1 MATVRERPTEQYAS
15 PLIRDSPASP
25 AGPIEAAELAGL
37 KPPPEIPLPRLIQVL
52 RFNQRQ
58 IEFVFHARR
67 KLGDVFRMC
76 GIVRGDPVI
85 TCHPSHVR
93 SLFTAKPEL
102 APSLTGESPLR
113 PIVGPNST
121 LTALGERHMRQRK
134 LLLPS
139 FHGKAV
145 ARYAEMIGDVAE
157 REIDKWETG
166 RPMALAPRMQAIT
179 LDVIMAA
186 IFGIE
191 GRPKIGTPEYGL
203 RLATK
208 ELVNASTWRLAQVA
222 ELMNIGRDEP
232 VGFTKMG
239 LSLLDSQ
246 AYAVI
251 GARRKADLEG
261 RHDILSLLLQARTED
276 GEALTDREL
285 RDELLTLVLAGHE
298 TTANSLAWTWE
309 RLVRHPE
316 AYDRLRSAVRDDDDS
331 DTQIEWA
338 INEGMRCR
346 PVIPMVGRRVT
357 VPWQL
362 GDYGVP
368 ADTPVPMSVL
378 LLHHREDIYEDPFA
392 FRPERWEG
400 HQPGTYEWIP
410 FGGGIRRCLGATLAM
425 AEQRAVMRAVTERL
439 DMVSDDPEP
448 EHAVHRNVTMI
459 PSRGG
464 RVVITSKR

>member
-1 MATVRERPTEQYAS
+1 LAIADEQHYVS
-15 PLIRDSPASP
+15 PLIQEAPASP
-25 AGPIEAAELAGL
+25 AGPIEPNALDGL
-37 KPPPEIPLPRLIQVL
+37 QPPPEIPLPRLLQVL

-67 KLGDVFRMC
+67 KLGDVFRM
-76 GIVRGDPVI
+76 RGTVPGGPVI
-85 TCHPSHVR
+85 TCHPDHVR

-134 LLLPS
+134 LLLPP

-145 ARYAEMIGDVAE
+145 ARYAQMIEDVTE
-157 REIDKWETG
+157 RQIDSWPVG
-166 RPMALAPRMQAIT
+166 RPLALAPRMQAIT

-191 GRPKIGTPEYGL
+191 GRPQIGTPEYGL

-208 ELVNASTWRLAQVA
+208 ELVAASTWRIAQVA

-232 VGFTKMG
+232 VGFTKAG
-239 LSLLDSQ
+239 LAVLDRQ

-251 GARRKADLEG
+251 AARRNADLEG

-316 AYDRLRSAVRDDDDS
+316 PYERLRSAVRDDDGADA
-331 DTQIEWA
+331 QVEAA

-357 VPWQL
+357 VPWQV

-368 ADTPVPMSVL
+368 SGTPIAISIL
-378 LLHHREDIYEDPFA
+378 LLHHRDDIYEDPFA
-392 FRPERWEG
+392 FRPERWDG

-410 FGGGIRRCLGATLAM
+410 FGGGIRRCLGAALAM
-425 AEQRAVMRAVTERL
+425 AEQRVVLKAMTERL
-439 DMVSDDPEP
+439 DLEADEPEP

-459 PSRGG
+459 PARGA
-464 RVVITSKR
+464 RVVIRSKR